1 MGDSRGDS
9 IIPDRQGVRP
19 GCAACATPISGKRR
33 GSLSSHYPVFMCR
46 REGHKMT
53 TDLVVARGQQV
64 VGLLLSTVPLAER
77 MLLYNVALTAW
88 IMLPERGLLQ
98 KSLQAYRGRITNTAQ
113 G

>member
-1 MGDSRGDS
+1 MS
-9 IIPDRQGVRP
+9 
-19 GCAACATPISGKRR
+19 
-33 GSLSSHYPVFMCR
+33 
-46 REGHKMT
+46 

-88 IMLPERGLLQ
+88 IMLPERDLLE
-98 KSLQAYRGRITNTAQ
+98 KSLLACRGRLGLPRNATAAQ